1 MLLVAVKGWAYL
13 RGRAFVTPDDVKEI
27 VKPAWRHRVVL
38 RPEIELEGGTADS
51 VVGAILDRV
60 PVPR

>member
-1 MLLVAVKGWAYL
+1 
-13 RGRAFVTPDDVKEI
+13 
-27 VKPAWRHRVVL
+27 VL